1 MTIKIGIN
9 GFGRIGRNVLRSA
22 LQNFSDIEVVGIN
35 DLLEPHY
42 LAYMLQYDSVH
53 GRFKG
58 EVSVEGNTLVV
69 NGKKI
74 RLTQE
79 RDPANLKWNE
89 VGATVVIESTGL
101 FLDKVTAQK
110 HIDAGAT
117 KVILSAPSKDD
128 TPMFVFGVN
137 EKTYKG
143 EAIVSNASCT
153 TNCLAPLAK
162 VINDKFGIK
171 RGLGEEAGWRRV
183 VAALDEALDPHR
195 DASVTLLVEN
205 TAGQGTAVGWRLE
218 QLALI
223 LDHVAHRARVGLCL
237 DTCHLFAAGYDLR
250 TPEAYQSTIAEI
262 DRRIGLD
269 RLHVWHLN
277 DSLRELA
284 GRIDRHTHIGCGAIG
299 IEGFRL
305 LVNDPRFAAHPM
317 ILETP
322 KENDAG
328 RPMDPVNLR
337 LLRRL
342 AGKK

>member
-1 MTIKIGIN
+1 MPR
-9 GFGRIGRNVLRSA
+9 FGAHLSVAPLDLPDQRRTVSGPAAALLRA
-22 LQNFSDIEVVGIN
+22 GQ
-35 DLLEPHY
+35 
-42 LAYMLQYDSVH
+42 
-53 GRFKG
+53 
-58 EVSVEGNTLVV
+58 
-69 NGKKI
+69 
-74 RLTQE
+74 
-79 RDPANLKWNE
+79 LKCDC
-89 VGATVVIESTGL
+89 VQL
-101 FLDKVTAQK
+101 FLRPNRQWTAPELSPEQVAAFAAEK
-110 HIDAGAT
+110 TAAGAIHP
-117 KVILSAPSKDD
+117 VVAHAAYLINLAGPPEARVARGRVADLSLAALKD
-128 TPMFVFGVN
+128 
-137 EKTYKG
+137 E
-143 EAIVSNASCT
+143 
-153 TNCLAPLAK
+153 LARAVALGLPYVVVHAGNHL
-162 VINDKFGIK
+162 
-171 RGLGEEAGWRRV
+171 GLGEEAGWRRV